1 MNTIKHRIKN
11 VISKQLGI
19 KIKDISNDFNLSE
32 DMGADSLDIVEVI
45 MALEQEFNIEIPD
58 KMIEKINSV
67 NTASNYIT
75 RLIK

>member
-67 NTASNYIT
+67 NTASSYIT